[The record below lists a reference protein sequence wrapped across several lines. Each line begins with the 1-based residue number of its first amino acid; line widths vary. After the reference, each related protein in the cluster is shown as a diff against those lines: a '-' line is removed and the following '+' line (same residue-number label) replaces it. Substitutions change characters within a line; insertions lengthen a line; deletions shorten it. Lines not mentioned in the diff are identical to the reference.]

1 MTRLDLHGDRIRR
14 RVLRMHSEI
23 ASRRIAG
30 RAVWI
35 FLPLFLVACDQP
47 LASAEFLVRKVFP
60 QVPQRSVSWLVE
72 QQQGGGAEILLLDVR
87 TPEEFAVSHIR
98 GARRAE
104 TLAEA
109 RVVLGE
115 RPKDLPIVL
124 YCSVGYRSSALGAAL
139 LEAGYSQVANLEGS
153 IFAWVHAGEPVVRE
167 GIRVH
172 QVHPYDGF
180 WGNLLDPRYRARP
193 EDLPTGRI
201 D

>member
-1 MTRLDLHGDRIRR
+1 MLDLHGARFRR
-14 RVLRMHSEI
+14 KVLRMHSEI
-23 ASRRIAG
+23 APRRIPG
-30 RAVWI
+30 REVWI
-35 FLPLFLVACDQP
+35 FFLLFLAACDQP

-60 QVPQRSVSWLVE
+60 QVPQKSVSWLVD
-72 QQQGGGAEILLLDVR
+72 QRQGGGAEILLLDVR

-104 TLAEA
+104 TLGEA

-115 RPKDLPIVL
+115 RPKDQPIVL

-180 WGNLLDPRYRARP
+180 WGKLLEPRYRAWP
-193 EDLPTGRI
+193 EDLATGKI